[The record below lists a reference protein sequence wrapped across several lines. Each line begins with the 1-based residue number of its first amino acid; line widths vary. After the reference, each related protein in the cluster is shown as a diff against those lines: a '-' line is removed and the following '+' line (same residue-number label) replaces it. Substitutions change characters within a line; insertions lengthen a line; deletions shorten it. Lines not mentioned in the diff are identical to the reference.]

1 MEQSNVLKLIF
12 LNSLGGYLIGFL
24 INFVIVLFALIKFL
38 VKYPFRKLDIN
49 GFLSETLSK
58 RGGNR
63 GVFLFALIPMFLIEQ
78 VSSFLFTFGE
88 FRIISVISIVFGF
101 ALSRFTKVNSIK
113 PLLNIILFPVIIL
126 GGLTRSIYLAFLGSK
141 NIDN

>member
-1 MEQSNVLKLIF
+1 MEQSNVLMLIF

-38 VKYPFRKLDIN
+38 VKYPFQKLDIN
-49 GFLSETLSK
+49 GFLAETFCG

-63 GVFLFALIPMFLIEQ
+63 GVFLFALIPMFLLEQ

-88 FRIISVISIVFGF
+88 FRIISLISIVSGF
-101 ALSRFTKVNSIK
+101 VLSRITKVNSFK
-113 PLLNIILFPVIIL
+113 PLLSIILFPVIIL
-126 GGLTRSIYLAFLGSK
+126 GGLTRRIYLAFLGSK